1 MKPLDRILAEID
13 DSYDDI
19 VETMIGMIRIP
30 ALAPVNGGDGESRK
44 ADYLQQFLSGFDE
57 VRRIDV
63 PDETDPS
70 VMRSNIMAIK
80 HGKKPGTVWIVA
92 HMDVVP
98 AGDSELWDDPPFDPV
113 FRDGRIYGRGT
124 EDNGQSVISSMFAS
138 RPFLSEELTGMSI
151 GLAYV
156 ADEETT
162 SKMGICH
169 LLKLGCFSKDDIIL
183 VPDWGSPNGSMVEI
197 AEKNLVWLQFD
208 VEGKTTHGS
217 TPHLGL
223 NAYAVST
230 RLLCD
235 LMDEFPRRFP
245 MEDPVF
251 RSPVS
256 TFEPTKRPAT
266 VENINTIPGNDS
278 FSMDIRVLPS
288 YSLDDVVAVAK
299 EVASR
304 NAESS
309 GARITVTEVQ
319 RHVAGKASSLDT
331 VGFKALSKAVESIT
345 GSVPVAVGVG
355 GATCANFFRAE
366 GLDAYVWQCGG
377 GTLHAPNEYV
387 EVSNIITDAKVFA
400 TMFHDLCL

>member
-1 MKPLDRILAEID
+1 
-13 DSYDDI
+13 
-19 VETMIGMIRIP
+19 
-30 ALAPVNGGDGESRK
+30 
-44 ADYLQQFLSGFDE
+44 
-57 VRRIDV
+57 
-63 PDETDPS
+63 
-70 VMRSNIMAIK
+70 
-80 HGKKPGTVWIVA
+80 
-92 HMDVVP
+92 
-98 AGDSELWDDPPFDPV
+98 
-113 FRDGRIYGRGT
+113 
-124 EDNGQSVISSMFAS
+124 
-138 RPFLSEELTGMSI
+138 
-151 GLAYV
+151 
-156 ADEETT
+156 
-162 SKMGICH
+162 
-169 LLKLGCFSKDDIIL
+169 
-183 VPDWGSPNGSMVEI
+183 
-197 AEKNLVWLQFD
+197 
-208 VEGKTTHGS
+208 
-217 TPHLGL
+217 
-223 NAYAVST
+223 
-230 RLLCD
+230 
-235 LMDEFPRRFP
+235 

-266 VENINTIPGNDS
+266 VENINTIAGNDS

-345 GSVPVAVGVG
+345 GSAPVAVGVG